1 MASPSINDQILK
13 DKLNNIDNLPCH
25 DFLAFQDLLLRSRKI
40 DDNIANL
47 INTTIP
53 TDSFVCEKNDPSKQC
68 ENLWDQLSK
77 TYSQRDAAI
86 KKCLAQLTDNV
97 LELKKKKDQ
106 EDNIINNRKFK
117 MEQSKL
123 RLLRNEITVEEILKN
138 KSTKLF
144 EEKCR
149 NFYQPS

>member
-53 TDSFVCEKNDPSKQC
+53 TDSFVCEKNDPSKQVSFKIVSFHKM
-68 ENLWDQLSK
+68 NLKYQ
-77 TYSQRDAAI
+77 
-86 KKCLAQLTDNV
+86 
-97 LELKKKKDQ
+97 
-106 EDNIINNRKFK
+106 
-117 MEQSKL
+117 
-123 RLLRNEITVEEILKN
+123 ILN
-138 KSTKLF
+138 
-144 EEKCR
+144 
-149 NFYQPS
+149 